1 MYTSLKDT
9 NTNVVYAWINN
20 ETKKEVILS
29 QNQWKPE
36 SEWTDAE
43 IETLFSTSTDTI
55 TEPEAEPELPLEL
68 PFTDDYS
75 SDD

>member
-43 IETLFSTSTDTI
+43 IETLFTPMQEAKI
-55 TEPEAEPELPLEL
+55 EAEPELPLEIQ
-68 PFTDDYS
+68 FTDDYS
-75 SDD
+75 NDD